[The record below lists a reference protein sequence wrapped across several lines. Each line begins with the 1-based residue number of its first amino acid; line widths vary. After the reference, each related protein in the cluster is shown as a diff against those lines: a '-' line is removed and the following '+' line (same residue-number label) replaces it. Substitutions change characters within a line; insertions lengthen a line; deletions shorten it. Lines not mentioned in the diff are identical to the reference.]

1 MDTKDHLLNVV
12 LRFAR
17 DSHGEQK
24 RKYSDEPYI
33 SHPIRVM
40 QSCSQYTDS
49 PAVLSAALLHD
60 VLEDTAVNRDQL
72 MMFLKDV
79 MDQGT
84 ANSTFRLVD
93 ELTDVFIKS
102 SYPQINRKQR
112 KTMEAERL
120 ANISPNAQTIKYADI
135 IDNLDV
141 AVHDPDFARVF
152 LRESLRLLKTMDKG
166 NSILRQEALTKLS
179 ECFEHLGMKM
189 LHERL

>member
-1 MDTKDHLLNVV
+1 MDTKNHLLNVV

-17 DSHGEQK
+17 DSHGDQK

-40 QSCSQYTDS
+40 QNCSQYTES

-60 VLEDTAVNRDQL
+60 VLEDTAVNKDQL
-72 MMFLKDV
+72 MTFLENK
-79 MDQGT
+79 MDSET
-84 ANSTFRLVD
+84 ANSTFKLVE
-93 ELTDVFIKS
+93 ELTDVFTKS

-152 LRESLRLLKTMDKG
+152 LKEALRLLKNMDKG
-166 NSILRQEALTKLS
+166 NVILRQEALTKLS
-179 ECFEHLGMKM
+179 ECLSTLG
-189 LHERL
+189 

>member
-17 DSHGEQK
+17 DSHGGQK

-40 QSCSQYTDS
+40 QNCSQYTDS

-60 VLEDTAVNRDQL
+60 VLEDTAVNEHEL
-72 MMFLKDV
+72 MMFLKEV
-79 MDQGT
+79 MEQET
-84 ANSTFRLVD
+84 ANSTFKLVV
-93 ELTDVFIKS
+93 ELTDVFTKS
-102 SYPQINRKQR
+102 SYPQTNRKQR

-120 ANISPNAQTIKYADI
+120 TNISPNAQTIKYADI

-141 AVHDPDFARVF
+141 AVYDPDFARVF
-152 LRESLRLLKTMDKG
+152 LKEALHLMKNMDKG
-166 NSILRQEALTKLS
+166 NVILRQEAFTKLS
-179 ECFEHLGMKM
+179 QCFDHLGLKM